1 MSQITSSHARGSQ
14 PLAFASQEPSRSVV
28 HRNWAYPLY
37 GAIGDRLALS
47 HVADAY
53 RRYPGESVTLL
64 TRVQAHQAV
73 VSYDLYITIPA
84 GVRLKDYRGPAS
96 GGSELVETDLLIW
109 RHNDAL
115 VPGMV
120 HDYEL
125 FLQIESS
132 VHEQIESRAWVTYP
146 LAQLPE
152 PLGNGTNA
160 QERQP
165 ANGTATSQSAVP
177 LPSFTDE
184 TTTITVIT
192 KGDYLQYLPTLYEQD
207 QLMNQLLILLEG
219 FWAPLEGQLTNIQD
233 YFDPKLAPR
242 DMLRWLVAWFD
253 LPLTD
258 WFADETQLRRAF
270 IALITPYWVRDHYGR
285 PRQFIP
291 YRQRGTRQ
299 GLQKF
304 IEILTGEPV
313 EIIENSAHQFRLGA
327 ATRLGLG
334 LTFGSDLHCPHNF
347 LVRVAANA
355 RSKEQQLR
363 ALIEAEKPAH
373 TTFTLEWVTTEEG
386 VR

>member
-1 MSQITSSHARGSQ
+1 M
-14 PLAFASQEPSRSVV
+14 AFAIQEQSRTVSP
-28 HRNWAYPLY
+28 RNGAYPIY

-47 HVADAY
+47 HVADTY
-53 RRYPGESVTLL
+53 RRYRGESVTLL

-73 VSYDLYITIPA
+73 ASYDLYIVIPP

-96 GGSELVETDLLIW
+96 GGSELVENDLLIW

-115 VPGMV
+115 GPGMV

-125 FLQIESS
+125 LLQIESS
-132 VHEQIESRAWVTYP
+132 VHEQVESRAWVTYP
-146 LAQLPE
+146 PLQLSE
-152 PLGNGTNA
+152 LVGNGPNA
-160 QERQP
+160 QDLQS
-165 ANGTATSQSAVP
+165 ANGTAASQLAVP
-177 LPSFTDE
+177 LPSVNDE
-184 TTTITVIT
+184 TTTITVVT

-207 QLMNQLLILLEG
+207 PLMNQLLILLES
-219 FWAPLEGQLTNIQD
+219 FWAPLEGQLANIQD
-233 YFDPKLAPR
+233 YFDPKLAPSA
-242 DMLRWLVAWFD
+242 MLRWLVAWFD

-258 WFADETQLRRAF
+258 WFADEMQLRRAF
-270 IALITPYWVRDHYGR
+270 ITLITPYWLRDQQGR

-313 EIIENSAHQFRLGA
+313 EIIENSAHQFRLGP

-347 LVRVAANA
+347 LVRVAASA
-355 RSKEQQLR
+355 RSKEPQLR

-373 TTFTLEWVTTEEG
+373 TTFILEWVTTEED
-386 VR
+386 VRS